1 MDITLV
7 VTIKIIIKVAMVKVN
22 TPVEVMEVDMI
33 SIQIQTGMTTTDT
46 VVTIAETIMGILHTM
61 EDNKAIIENLINL
74 ETEKKVAQGMETTN
88 MEINLAT
95 IQIADHIIITTNTI
109 QVKVD
114 IMVVKEM
121 IIIVTTTN
129 RMIQQVL
136 KGIIILI
143 HLTLSSINK
152 TLLQLGYKMDHSNN
166 LILIIN
172 IHTHQQDKV
181 QDKQQL
187 VIILATSS
195 INSIL
200 KPTSNNIP
208 SSIINKEFKVNQMA
222 IPNNRI
228 MHNHLNLA
236 KLE

>member
-61 EDNKAIIENLINL
+61 EDKAITENLINL
-74 ETEKKVAQGMETTN
+74 ETEKMVAQGMETIN